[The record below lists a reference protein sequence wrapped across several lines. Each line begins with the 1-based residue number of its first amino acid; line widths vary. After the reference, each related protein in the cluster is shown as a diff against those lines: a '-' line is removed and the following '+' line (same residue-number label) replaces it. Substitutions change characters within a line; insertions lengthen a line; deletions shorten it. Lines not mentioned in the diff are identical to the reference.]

1 MALVYL
7 DVKVKL
13 TYLDVK
19 INKESKQMNRLTV
32 LGLTALAPIVWGST
46 YLVTTEMLPAGIPLT
61 LAVLRALPAGLLLI
75 LVLRK
80 LPEGI
85 WWLRVVILGV
95 LNFSLFWWLLFIAA
109 YRLPGGVAATVG
121 AVQPLIV
128 LFLSRWLLNN
138 RLSSVSI
145 MASIAGVLGV
155 AILLLTPNAALDPL
169 GIIAGLAGALSMA
182 AGTVLSRRWQPPVS
196 ALTFTSWQLTA
207 GGLVLL
213 PFAII
218 FEPALPTLSSL
229 NLIGLGYLTLIGGA
243 LTYALWFRGLAILGP
258 SSVASLG
265 FLSPVSA
272 VVLGWL
278 YLNQQLSTLQF
289 VGMVVILLSVWAS
302 QRAETRKVTLAYQR

>member
-1 MALVYL
+1 
-7 DVKVKL
+7 
-13 TYLDVK
+13 
-19 INKESKQMNRLTV
+19 MNRITV

-145 MASIAGVLGV
+145 MASIAGVFGV
-155 AILLLTPNAALDPL
+155 AILLLTPNATLDPL

-272 VVLGWL
+272 VVLGWF
-278 YLNQQLSTLQF
+278 YLNQQLSILQF

>member
-1 MALVYL
+1 MGR
-7 DVKVKL
+7 
-13 TYLDVK
+13 
-19 INKESKQMNRLTV
+19 ITV

-121 AVQPLIV
+121 VVQPLIV
-128 LFLSRWLLNN
+128 LFLSYWLLNN
-138 RLSSVSI
+138 RLSAVSI
-145 MASIAGVLGV
+145 IASIAGVFGV

-169 GIIAGLAGALSMA
+169 GIVAGLAGAFSMA

-213 PFAII
+213 PFAIV
-218 FEPALPTLSSL
+218 FEPALPPLSSL

-272 VVLGWL
+272 VVLGWF

-289 VGMVVILLSVWAS
+289 IGMVVILLSVWAS

>member
-1 MALVYL
+1 
-7 DVKVKL
+7 
-13 TYLDVK
+13 
-19 INKESKQMNRLTV
+19 MNRITV

-85 WWLRVVILGV
+85 WWLRVVVLGV

-138 RLSSVSI
+138 RLSAVSI
-145 MASIAGVLGV
+145 MASIAGVFGV

-169 GIIAGLAGALSMA
+169 GIIAGLAGAFSMA

-207 GGLVLL
+207 GGLALL

-243 LTYALWFRGLAILGP
+243 LTYALWFRGLATLGP

-272 VVLGWL
+272 VVLGWF

-289 VGMVVILLSVWAS
+289 IGMVVILLSVWAS
-302 QRAETRKVTLAYQR
+302 QRAETRKITLAYQR

>member
-1 MALVYL
+1 
-7 DVKVKL
+7 
-13 TYLDVK
+13 
-19 INKESKQMNRLTV
+19 MNRLTV

-128 LFLSRWLLNN
+128 LFLSRWLLNS
-138 RLSSVSI
+138 RLSPVSI
-145 MASIAGVLGV
+145 MASIAGVFGV

-169 GIIAGLAGALSMA
+169 GIIAGLAGAFSMA

-213 PFAII
+213 PFAIV
-218 FEPALPTLSSL
+218 FEPALPALPALSSL

-272 VVLGWL
+272 VVLGWF

-289 VGMVVILLSVWAS
+289 IGMIVILLSVWAS
-302 QRAETRKVTLAYQR
+302 QRAETRKVILTYQR

>member
-1 MALVYL
+1 
-7 DVKVKL
+7 
-13 TYLDVK
+13 
-19 INKESKQMNRLTV
+19 MNRITV

-46 YLVTTEMLPAGIPLT
+46 YLVTIEMLPAGIPLT

-85 WWLRVVILGV
+85 WWLRVVVLGV

-138 RLSSVSI
+138 RLSAVSI
-145 MASIAGVLGV
+145 MASIAGVFGV

-169 GIIAGLAGALSMA
+169 GIIAGLAGAFSMA

-272 VVLGWL
+272 VVLGWF

-289 VGMVVILLSVWAS
+289 IGMVVILLSVWAS

>member
-1 MALVYL
+1 MA
-7 DVKVKL
+7 
-13 TYLDVK
+13 
-19 INKESKQMNRLTV
+19 ITV
-32 LGLTALAPIVWGST
+32 LCFTALAPIVWGST

-128 LFLSRWLLNN
+128 LFLSYWLLNN
-138 RLSSVSI
+138 RLSAVSI
-145 MASIAGVLGV
+145 IASIAGVFGV

-169 GIIAGLAGALSMA
+169 GIVAGLAGAFSMA
-182 AGTVLSRRWQPPVS
+182 AGTVLSRRWQPPVT

-213 PFAII
+213 PFAIV
-218 FEPALPTLSSL
+218 FEPALPPLSSL

-272 VVLGWL
+272 VVLGWF

-289 VGMVVILLSVWAS
+289 IGMVVILLSVWAS
-302 QRAETRKVTLAYQR
+302 NERKQEKSL

>member
-1 MALVYL
+1 
-7 DVKVKL
+7 
-13 TYLDVK
+13 
-19 INKESKQMNRLTV
+19 MNRITV

-85 WWLRVVILGV
+85 WWLRVVVLGV

-138 RLSSVSI
+138 RLSAVSI
-145 MASIAGVLGV
+145 MASIAGVFGV

-169 GIIAGLAGALSMA
+169 GIIAGLAGVFSMA

-207 GGLVLL
+207 GGLALL

-243 LTYALWFRGLAILGP
+243 LTYALWFRGLATLGP

-272 VVLGWL
+272 VVLGWF

-289 VGMVVILLSVWAS
+289 IGMVVILLSVWVS
-302 QRAETRKVTLAYQR
+302 QRAETRKITLAYQR

>member
-1 MALVYL
+1 
-7 DVKVKL
+7 
-13 TYLDVK
+13 
-19 INKESKQMNRLTV
+19 MNRLTV

-145 MASIAGVLGV
+145 MASIAGVFGV

-278 YLNQQLSTLQF
+278 YLNQQLSILQF

>member
-1 MALVYL
+1 
-7 DVKVKL
+7 
-13 TYLDVK
+13 
-19 INKESKQMNRLTV
+19 MNRITV

-75 LVLRK
+75 FILRK
-80 LPEGI
+80 LPDGI
-85 WWLRVVILGV
+85 WWLRVMILGV

-145 MASIAGVLGV
+145 MASIAGVFGV

-278 YLNQQLSTLQF
+278 YLNQQLSILQF

-302 QRAETRKVTLAYQR
+302 QRAETRKVTLAYKR

>member
-1 MALVYL
+1 
-7 DVKVKL
+7 
-13 TYLDVK
+13 
-19 INKESKQMNRLTV
+19 MNRLTV

-85 WWLRVVILGV
+85 WWLRVVVLGV

-128 LFLSRWLLNN
+128 LFLSRWLLNS
-138 RLSSVSI
+138 RLSPVSI
-145 MASIAGVLGV
+145 MASIAGVFGV

-169 GIIAGLAGALSMA
+169 GIIAGLAGAFSMA

-213 PFAII
+213 PFAIV
-218 FEPALPTLSSL
+218 FEPALPALSSL

-272 VVLGWL
+272 VVLGWF

-289 VGMVVILLSVWAS
+289 IGMIVILLSVWAS

>member
-1 MALVYL
+1 M
-7 DVKVKL
+7 D
-13 TYLDVK
+13 
-19 INKESKQMNRLTV
+19 RLTM

-46 YLVTTEMLPAGIPLT
+46 YLVTTEMLPAGMPLT

-75 LVLRK
+75 VFLGK
-80 LPEGI
+80 LPQGI
-85 WWLRVVILGV
+85 WWLRVAILGA

-138 RLSSVSI
+138 RLSSISI
-145 MASIAGVLGV
+145 IASMTGILGV

-169 GIIAGLAGALSMA
+169 GIIAGVAGAFSMA

-207 GGLVLL
+207 GGLILL
-213 PFAII
+213 PFALV
-218 FEPALPTLSSL
+218 FEPALPTLTTL
-229 NLIGLGYLTLIGGA
+229 NIIGLLYLTLIGGA
-243 LTYALWFRGLAILGP
+243 VTYALWFRGLAILGP

-272 VVLGWL
+272 VILGWF
-278 YLNQQLSTLQF
+278 YLNQHLSTLQF
-289 VGMVVILLSVWAS
+289 MGMMVILVSVWAS
-302 QRAETRKVTLAYQR
+302 QRAETRKMTLAYQR

>member
-1 MALVYL
+1 
-7 DVKVKL
+7 
-13 TYLDVK
+13 
-19 INKESKQMNRLTV
+19 MNRLTV

>member
-1 MALVYL
+1 
-7 DVKVKL
+7 
-13 TYLDVK
+13 
-19 INKESKQMNRLTV
+19 MNRITV

-85 WWLRVVILGV
+85 WWLRVVVLGV

-138 RLSSVSI
+138 RLSAVSI
-145 MASIAGVLGV
+145 MASIAGVFGV

-169 GIIAGLAGALSMA
+169 GIIAGLAGAFSMA

-258 SSVASLG
+258 SSVASVG

-272 VVLGWL
+272 VVLGWF

-289 VGMVVILLSVWAS
+289 IGMVVILLSVWAS

>member
-1 MALVYL
+1 MGR
-7 DVKVKL
+7 
-13 TYLDVK
+13 
-19 INKESKQMNRLTV
+19 ITV

-128 LFLSRWLLNN
+128 LFLSYWLLNN
-138 RLSSVSI
+138 RLSAVSI
-145 MASIAGVLGV
+145 IASIAGVFGV

-169 GIIAGLAGALSMA
+169 GIVAGLAGAFSMA

-213 PFAII
+213 PFAIV
-218 FEPALPTLSSL
+218 FEPALPPLSSL

-272 VVLGWL
+272 VVLGWF

-289 VGMVVILLSVWAS
+289 IGMVVILLSVWAS
-302 QRAETRKVTLAYQR
+302 

>member
-1 MALVYL
+1 MGR
-7 DVKVKL
+7 
-13 TYLDVK
+13 
-19 INKESKQMNRLTV
+19 ITV

-128 LFLSRWLLNN
+128 LFLSYWLLNN
-138 RLSSVSI
+138 RLSAVSI
-145 MASIAGVLGV
+145 IASIAGVFGV

-169 GIIAGLAGALSMA
+169 GIVAGLAGAFSMA
-182 AGTVLSRRWQPPVS
+182 TGTVLSRRWQPPVS

-213 PFAII
+213 PFAIV
-218 FEPALPTLSSL
+218 FEPALPPLSSL

-272 VVLGWL
+272 VILGWF

-289 VGMVVILLSVWAS
+289 IGMVVILLSVWAS
-302 QRAETRKVTLAYQR
+302 QRAETKKVTLAYQR